1 MDIEII
7 EEKIEKEQEKKPKKM
22 KKTKKSEKKSSYF
35 NKFLGNY
42 LILVINLILGEL
54 LFRIFNKLPLL
65 DWANIRILIGI
76 NLIAIIFA
84 AIASLFSKKVSRI
97 ITIIIAIITSV
108 YTFLQIGFYN
118 YLGVYMSFGTSS
130 QLGAVKDYV
139 VEFLSSLDWTYYLI
153 LLPVITTIILL
164 IINRKRLV
172 LPKYQRKNAFYLS
185 FLAVIT
191 AILTVSYSF
200 SLTAAFM
207 QNPLQQVS
215 NEELIKYPSVPSIAI
230 KEFGTITY
238 GFLDIKALFM
248 EKPEEVIEYVEPTEK
263 EEEPVTDYSRLID
276 DTAWEQLI
284 ANETSKTK
292 NNLNN
297 YFINRD
303 ITSKNDYT
311 GLFEDKN
318 LIVIMMESVNDMLIN
333 EEYFPNFYN
342 LYTNGWRFTN
352 NYSPRNSCATGN
364 NEMSGM
370 TGLYSINDSCTAN
383 KYKNNTYYE
392 AIFNLFNEKGYYTS
406 SMHNFT
412 EGYYRR
418 SVIHK
423 NMGSSKYYGVQA
435 LKIPYKV
442 EYGIWASDEDFFAKY
457 LEILD
462 QNEEGT
468 KFMTWL
474 TTVSSHQPYSVSSP
488 YGDLYLDVFKDSDH
502 NKTTKRYLSKL
513 KVLDNAIG
521 ILIEGLKEREL
532 LDDTVILLFADHY
545 PYGLA
550 KSNITKDLGY
560 DVSVDQLADKTPLVI
575 YNPSLESK
583 EFTQYSS
590 YMNITPTLA
599 NLFNLNYDPRLYFGQ
614 DLLSEE
620 YQSITVFA
628 DGSWKNEHVFYN
640 AANSKVTYYDD
651 VYTIDDIKKI
661 SNDVAMQLKMSTLA
675 IKNNYF
681 SYLNKGLEKYKV
693 VEEPVVEENEL
704 GESGQLENSE
714 EPFIPDEIIDPQADT
729 NNSEETTNVET
740 ENLTNE

>member
-1 MDIEII
+1 MF
-7 EEKIEKEQEKKPKKM
+7 
-22 KKTKKSEKKSSYF
+22 T
-35 NKFLGNY
+35 
-42 LILVINLILGEL
+42 
-54 LFRIFNKLPLL
+54 
-65 DWANIRILIGI
+65 
-76 NLIAIIFA
+76 
-84 AIASLFSKKVSRI
+84 
-97 ITIIIAIITSV
+97 
-108 YTFLQIGFYN
+108 
-118 YLGVYMSFGTSS
+118 
-130 QLGAVKDYV
+130 
-139 VEFLSSLDWTYYLI
+139 
-153 LLPVITTIILL
+153 
-164 IINRKRLV
+164 
-172 LPKYQRKNAFYLS
+172 
-185 FLAVIT
+185 
-191 AILTVSYSF
+191 
-200 SLTAAFM
+200 
-207 QNPLQQVS
+207 
-215 NEELIKYPSVPSIAI
+215 
-230 KEFGTITY
+230 
-238 GFLDIKALFM
+238 

-263 EEEPVTDYSRLID
+263 EEEPITDYSRLID

-423 NMGSSKYYGVQA
+423 NMGSSKYYGVQS
-435 LKIPYKV
+435 LKIPYEV
-442 EYGIWASDEDFFAKY
+442 EYGIWASDEDFFTKY

-583 EFTQYSS
+583 EFTQYST

-620 YQSITVFA
+620 YQSITIFA

-704 GESGQLENSE
+704 EDSEQSENSE
-714 EPFIPDEIIDPQADT
+714 EPFIPDEIIEPQVDV
-729 NNSEETTNVET
+729 NNSEETPNIEM
-740 ENLTNE
+740 ENLANE

>member
-1 MDIEII
+1 MDFENTKEIQEKNEII
-7 EEKIEKEQEKKPKKM
+7 SEEKS
-22 KKTKKSEKKSSYF
+22 KKTKKNTNKNVSYF

-42 LILVINLILGEL
+42 LILFINLFLCEL
-54 LFRIFNKLPLL
+54 LFKIFNKMPIL
-65 DWANIRILIGI
+65 DWANIRIVIGV
-76 NLIAIIFA
+76 NLIAIILAFL
-84 AIASLFSKKVSRI
+84 ISFLPKKASRI
-97 ITIIIAIITSV
+97 LTVIMSLITSV

-139 VEFLSSLDWTYYLI
+139 GEFLGSLDWTYYLI
-153 LLPVITTIILL
+153 LLPIILTIVL
-164 IINRKRLV
+164 LLVNRKRV
-172 LPKYQRKNAFYLS
+172 LLPNYQRKNIFYFG
-185 FLAVIT
+185 FLAVIMI
-191 AILTVSYSF
+191 ALTISYNF
-200 SLTAAFM
+200 SLTVAFM

-215 NEELIKYPSVPSIAI
+215 NEELIKNPTVPSIAI

-248 EKPEEVIEYVEPTEK
+248 PEEEEIIDYTDK
-263 EEEPVTDYSRLID
+263 EESEDVEEPVNDYSRIID
-276 DTAWEQLI
+276 DTAWNELI
-284 ANETSKTK
+284 KNEKNKTK

-318 LIVIMMESVNDMLIN
+318 LIVIMMESINDMIIN
-333 EEYFPNFYN
+333 EEYFPNFYK

-352 NYSPRNSCATGN
+352 TYSPRNSCATGN

-383 KYKNNTYYE
+383 KFKNNTYYQ

-423 NMGSSKYYGVQA
+423 NMGSSKYYGVQS

-442 EYGIWASDEDFFAKY
+442 EYGKWASDEDFFKKY

-462 QNEEGT
+462 KNEEGT

-488 YGDLYLDVFKDSDH
+488 YGDLYYKEFKNTNYNSA
-502 NKTTKRYLSKL
+502 TKRYLSKV

-521 ILIEGLKEREL
+521 ILIQGLEEREL
-532 LDDTVILLFADHY
+532 LDDTVIVLFADHY

-550 KSNITKDLGY
+550 KSNINKVLGY
-560 DVSVDQLADKTPLVI
+560 DISVDQLSDKTPFVI
-575 YNPSLESK
+575 YNPSLEST
-583 EFTQYSS
+583 EFTQYNS

-599 NLFNLNYDPRLYFGQ
+599 NLFNLDYDPRLYFGQ
-614 DLLSEE
+614 DLLSED
-620 YQSITVFA
+620 YQSIAVFA
-628 DGSWKNEHVFYN
+628 DGSWKNEHAYYN
-640 AANSKVTYYDD
+640 AANSKVVYYDD
-651 VYTIDDIKKI
+651 VYTVEDIKEI
-661 SNDVAMQLKMSTLA
+661 SNDVSIKLKMSTLA

-681 SYLNKGLEKYKV
+681 NYLNKGLEKYKV
-693 VEEPVVEENEL
+693 EEPKPEESPEILPENQNQEITTEIQDLATQANPQNEM
-704 GESGQLENSE
+704 EVQENG
-714 EPFIPDEIIDPQADT
+714 
-729 NNSEETTNVET
+729 
-740 ENLTNE
+740 